1 MTIMHTFSQPGPIV
15 FGGIGD
21 FQALDGVTA
30 HGIAHGTPH
39 GMVAGVGAHGV
50 MVGTAAGIALGIL
63 LGTQAGMAAGMLAG
77 ITHITD
83 TTMAGEAI
91 IIVLRHIPSVDSQVR
106 AVVTQA

>member
-1 MTIMHTFSQPGPIV
+1 MHTFSQPGPIV

-21 FQALDGVTA
+21 SQALAGATA

-39 GMVAGVGAHGV
+39 GMVVGGGAHGV
-50 MVGTAAGIALGIL
+50 LVGITVGIALGIL
-63 LGTQAGMAAGMLAG
+63 LGTQAGMAVGMLAG

-83 TTMAGEAI
+83 ITMAGEAI

-106 AVVTQA
+106 AVVTQV